1 MPPETYKSRLPSERH
16 PPCDI
21 MEDKFLSSMS
31 LQSSTSRYKALTRR
45 HFDQNLASSATRH
58 LQLLAALL
66 SAKLAHGGPNA
77 ACNALQSALP
87 GRVFFPGTEEYLN
100 DNGHYTRSASESS
113 TCSVQPESVED
124 VGTILQ
130 IVANGGTQS
139 PFAIKGGGHTGNLGF
154 SSTPGYFHSEDWRR
168 PDLEVYARLVSV
180 GGRVPGVGVGGLSL
194 GGGYRFFTDQYG
206 LSVDTIISHDL
217 VLPNGTF
224 IGVTNETDPD
234 LFFALKASTRGG
246 GFNNFG
252 IVTSFT
258 MQAFPQTDVWVS
270 AVPSHDLN
278 WSANNSDMKAT
289 ILSQYLASS
298 ANETSIMTSLFY
310 DGPMPPNGIF
320 DEFLNIPG
328 STIRVSGT
336 MSLPDAMETLN
347 GRLGNLNPPSNRSFV
362 SISIM
367 SQPFAQ
373 PNVRSTDSAYPP
385 GRFVCPS
392 AMESHS
398 TDEADDAFFFGAL
411 FEAQRAI
418 QA

>member
-1 MPPETYKSRLPSERH
+1 
-16 PPCDI
+16 

-154 SSTPGYFHSEDWRR
+154 SSTPGVQISMSRLNEVDYDESTSTVKIGADQIWRSTHVWFPSEVEF
-168 PDLEVYARLVSV
+168 LA
-180 GGRVPGVGVGGLSL
+180 
-194 GGGYRFFTDQYG
+194 
-206 LSVDTIISHDL
+206 L
-217 VLPNGTF
+217 VLVRRISIGTLRL
-224 IGVTNETDPD
+224 N
-234 LFFALKASTRGG
+234 
-246 GFNNFG
+246 
-252 IVTSFT
+252 
-258 MQAFPQTDVWVS
+258 AFPQTDVWVS
-270 AVPSHDLN
+270 AVPSHDLVLMCFHIG
-278 WSANNSDMKAT
+278 ANNSDMKAT

-347 GRLGNLNPPSNRSFV
+347 GRLGNLNPPRYDPKCS
-362 SISIM
+362 M
-367 SQPFAQ
+367 SPFRDGSQQPFLRLHFYHVATICAAKCSQ
-373 PNVRSTDSAYPP
+373 H
-385 GRFVCPS
+385 RFGVP
-392 AMESHS
+392 
-398 TDEADDAFFFGAL
+398 TW
-411 FEAQRAI
+411 AI
-418 QA
+418 QGQSFPDDILYNNYAPADTPLELLYGDNLGRLREIKRRVDPENIMGLAAGSRLTHKLGR